1 MFVSPS
7 GGFLVLWLGNAIPG
21 SPLRVWLAGRAY
33 YKVCVGQKQASLR
46 AWLQYKSRKKNVI
59 KH

>member
-1 MFVSPS
+1 MELSGFMFVSPS

-33 YKVCVGQKQASLR
+33 YKVCVG
-46 AWLQYKSRKKNVI
+46 
-59 KH
+59 